1 MASSEERQHLL
12 RMFSDERQ
20 QVLRM
25 VEQGTITAD
34 EGARLLTA
42 LGGDEETSG
51 RSRAPSGRSA
61 PTAATAEA
69 VAASSASPSDELQV
83 RIALATADG
92 HLVTLVLPLQLA
104 RFALPLFDL
113 PAAAVLGEHGVDIN
127 RIREALR
134 AGEPCEVLDYKD
146 EESGHRVQIVIS

>member
-12 RMFSDERQ
+12 RMFSEERQ

-25 VEQGTITAD
+25 VDQGTITAD
-34 EGARLLTA
+34 EGARLLSA
-42 LGGDEETSG
+42 LGGDEETP
-51 RSRAPSGRSA
+51 RRAAAA
-61 PTAATAEA
+61 PAETAAA
-69 VAASSASPSDELQV
+69 AASDDLQV

-134 AGEPCEVLDYKD
+134 AGEPCDVLDYKD

>member
-12 RMFSDERQ
+12 RMFSEERQ

-25 VEQGTITAD
+25 VDQGTITAD

-42 LGGDEETSG
+42 LGGDEQEPS
-51 RSRAPSGRSA
+51 SRATPAPSPA
-61 PTAATAEA
+61 TAAEP
-69 VAASSASPSDELQV
+69 VAPSSDELQV

-134 AGEPCEVLDYKD
+134 AGEPCDVLDYKD